1 MRKRIF
7 RLAILLFATTVT
19 TQTVAQVPERS
30 ERIDDIEA
38 MLERRRWGEARVA
51 LDRFRSEL
59 NPVVDM
65 HDLEWAEYH
74 KMRCAV
80 ELGAADAEIMMDNF
94 ISQYPSSVYRPNV
107 IFMMACKACDK
118 GEHDVARDLFLD
130 VDYKGLSSLEKERYD
145 IRVGYL
151 SFLEGDN
158 ITALYHLKRVPKISE
173 YYPHALY
180 YRAYIAYKENRNS
193 EATALFTE
201 LKEYDV
207 YRDLAPYYLLQMD
220 YRQQNYAE
228 VISEGERLL
237 KMASTETYAD
247 LVRII
252 AESYFV
258 KGDYANAIRYITH
271 YPSEKYGRQENYIR
285 GYSLYRMAR
294 YSDAVEPLRRVCG
307 AKDALT
313 QNAAY
318 HLGDCY
324 LRLGDKQHSADAF
337 GMASESGFDEKIA
350 ENAMLN
356 YCRLKYELGGDLFNE
371 SINILQDYLRRYP
384 NSIYEAE
391 IKQLLIAAYYNS
403 EDYDAAYVAI
413 RELKNPDNELRA
425 VHQKVAVFRAVKA
438 IERGDWDM
446 AKRLLLEAEGIGLV
460 PKYNALALY
469 WQGEVAYHDGD
480 MKEAVKRYGEYVRRA
495 PKSEI
500 EYHYAHYGMGYAH
513 FADGNMKEATEAFE
527 DFVRDYT
534 KRDHYL
540 YDAHNRLG
548 DACFSMREFT
558 EARKAYKISA
568 ASSLDDRYYAQYQL
582 AMVDGIDKKTKSKID
597 RLKGIVTDGSGDY
610 VDDAWYELG
619 KTYIASERYADG
631 AATLQEFV
639 DDDPSSPYYVGALS
653 DLALAYYNL
662 GRKGDARKSYEKV
675 VEHDPQSSAALE
687 AMRGI
692 REIYVS
698 EGRIDDYFAY
708 AERCGVQS
716 DMSEAAR
723 DSLTFAAAKGL
734 YLDGEVEQACGKL
747 RSYLDNF
754 AKGYNRT
761 EALFY
766 LSDCY
771 VIMEDND
778 EALKTMKELLS
789 LGQTQ
794 YRERVLDVYA
804 RMSYDE
810 EMFEE
815 SAAAYLDLYNSAHD
829 KKRREVASECY
840 VDAMLRYAKGD
851 LILKMAEV
859 VDGMQDATSWAVRQT
874 MRAKADVLRERGNRK
889 DAMALYTI
897 LAENTMTEEG
907 AEAYYRLVEDSFLAG
922 NYTDVEKRVY
932 ALGECGSM
940 YWQAKMFLT
949 LGDVLAKGGNTFQ
962 ARATYQSIVDG
973 YTPKDDG
980 IVAEAK
986 QRIATL
992 AK

>member
-19 TQTVAQVPERS
+19 TQTVAQVPDRS
-30 ERIDDIEA
+30 ERIDDLEA

-65 HDLEWAEYH
+65 HDLEWVEYH

-201 LKEYDV
+201 LEEYDV

-356 YCRLKYELGGDLFNE
+356 YCRLK
-371 SINILQDYLRRYP
+371 
-384 NSIYEAE
+384 
-391 IKQLLIAAYYNS
+391 
-403 EDYDAAYVAI
+403 
-413 RELKNPDNELRA
+413 
-425 VHQKVAVFRAVKA
+425 
-438 IERGDWDM
+438 
-446 AKRLLLEAEGIGLV
+446 
-460 PKYNALALY
+460 
-469 WQGEVAYHDGD
+469 
-480 MKEAVKRYGEYVRRA
+480 
-495 PKSEI
+495 
-500 EYHYAHYGMGYAH
+500 
-513 FADGNMKEATEAFE
+513 
-527 DFVRDYT
+527 
-534 KRDHYL
+534 
-540 YDAHNRLG
+540 
-548 DACFSMREFT
+548 
-558 EARKAYKISA
+558 
-568 ASSLDDRYYAQYQL
+568 
-582 AMVDGIDKKTKSKID
+582 
-597 RLKGIVTDGSGDY
+597 
-610 VDDAWYELG
+610 
-619 KTYIASERYADG
+619 
-631 AATLQEFV
+631 
-639 DDDPSSPYYVGALS
+639 
-653 DLALAYYNL
+653 
-662 GRKGDARKSYEKV
+662 
-675 VEHDPQSSAALE
+675 
-687 AMRGI
+687 
-692 REIYVS
+692 
-698 EGRIDDYFAY
+698 
-708 AERCGVQS
+708 
-716 DMSEAAR
+716 
-723 DSLTFAAAKGL
+723 
-734 YLDGEVEQACGKL
+734 
-747 RSYLDNF
+747 
-754 AKGYNRT
+754 
-761 EALFY
+761 
-766 LSDCY
+766 
-771 VIMEDND
+771 
-778 EALKTMKELLS
+778 
-789 LGQTQ
+789 
-794 YRERVLDVYA
+794 
-804 RMSYDE
+804 
-810 EMFEE
+810 
-815 SAAAYLDLYNSAHD
+815 
-829 KKRREVASECY
+829 
-840 VDAMLRYAKGD
+840 
-851 LILKMAEV
+851 
-859 VDGMQDATSWAVRQT
+859 
-874 MRAKADVLRERGNRK
+874 
-889 DAMALYTI
+889 
-897 LAENTMTEEG
+897 
-907 AEAYYRLVEDSFLAG
+907 
-922 NYTDVEKRVY
+922 
-932 ALGECGSM
+932 
-940 YWQAKMFLT
+940 
-949 LGDVLAKGGNTFQ
+949 
-962 ARATYQSIVDG
+962 
-973 YTPKDDG
+973 
-980 IVAEAK
+980 
-986 QRIATL
+986 
-992 AK
+992 